1 MAQGQSIGGG
11 VADWLALGYRWVP
24 VGLIAIGGGVLA
36 TAYFFQYVLGLAPC
50 ILCLLQ
56 RWPYVLAIGL
66 GVLAWRVPAARPA
79 VYFWATVTFLV
90 GGGVAIFHVGV
101 EQAWWLGTS
110 ACGGAAF
117 QQGMTAQQMV
127 ADLLATPPV
136 ACDQVAWDLFGI
148 SMAGFNVMLSAGL
161 VVVCAWAFRR
171 SLAADA

>member
-1 MAQGQSIGGG
+1 MAQDGERQRNA
-11 VADWLALGYRWVP
+11 ADWLALGYRWLP
-24 VGLIAIGGGVLA
+24 VGLMAAGAGVLA

-56 RWPYVLAIGL
+56 RWPYGLAIVL
-66 GVLAWRVPAARPA
+66 GALAWWLPTARPGA
-79 VYFWATVTFLV
+79 YFWAAVTFLV
-90 GGGVAIFHVGV
+90 GGGVAVFHVGV

-117 QQGMTAQQMV
+117 RQGLTAEQMV

-148 SMAGFNVMLSAGL
+148 SMAGFNVMLSAVL
-161 VVVCAWAFRR
+161 AIVSIWAFRR
-171 SLAADA
+171 SVASGA